1 MKGRK
6 IMKNDIKILQI
17 KIQMNKRHLI
27 VLYQKGE
34 EIKEYDLLLGIEESK
49 KKIYSIGETK
59 KHLEGDESAEPDLS
73 LIHDCPEASALYWGS
88 YGPKDQEEGDKE
100 SIQYFSSEIKKLE
113 MNIKRTIELT
123 QEYYLRTGD
132 DMSDD
137 FKKFIEEV
145 VEVV

>member
-1 MKGRK
+1 
-6 IMKNDIKILQI
+6 
-17 KIQMNKRHLI
+17 
-27 VLYQKGE
+27 
-34 EIKEYDLLLGIEESK
+34 
-49 KKIYSIGETK
+49 
-59 KHLEGDESAEPDLS
+59 
-73 LIHDCPEASALYWGS
+73 
-88 YGPKDQEEGDKE
+88 
-100 SIQYFSSEIKKLE
+100 